1 MPPKKTKQVNVAIT
15 PETKDRW
22 EYWAENKGMTV
33 AQFVR
38 HCVSVCITAYEKAG
52 KNQRSL

>member
-22 EYWAENKGMTV
+22 EHWAEKKGMTV

-52 KNQRSL
+52 KN